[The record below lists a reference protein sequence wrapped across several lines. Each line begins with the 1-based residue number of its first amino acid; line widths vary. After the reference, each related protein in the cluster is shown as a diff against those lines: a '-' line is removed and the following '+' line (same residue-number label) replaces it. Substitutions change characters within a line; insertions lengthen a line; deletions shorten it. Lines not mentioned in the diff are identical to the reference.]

1 MAKNL
6 EDSYEVSEGEVRLTI
21 IIGNAQIGTSSVK
34 LNDTLL
40 HTGDISGLLIG
51 KGPEI
56 SGKILSIKTVVT
68 DVNDKTNLTNVY
80 YELKGGKVDKKYNLE
95 ELALEDGASVIYRAK
110 FNLEA

>member
-6 EDSYEVSEGEVRLTI
+6 EEGYEVNEGEVKLTI
-21 IIGNAQIGTSSVK
+21 LIGNAQIGTSSVK
-34 LNDTLL
+34 LNDTVLY
-40 HTGDISGLLIG
+40 TGDVSGLLIG
-51 KGPEI
+51 KGAEI

-95 ELALEDGASVIYRAK
+95 ELASEEGASVIYRAK
-110 FNLEA
+110 FNLKA